1 MRYAIIDIGS
11 NTVKMTLYDE
21 TVIRQKYSQSVYL
34 LSYVENGILNPA
46 GIEALC
52 RVLATYRSVALRE
65 KARLF
70 AYATAS
76 LRGLSNQDTILDT
89 VKTLLSIDVDV
100 ISGEEEAY
108 LSLRGIAVASGIDTD
123 GKPFFDLGGGS
134 LEVALP
140 TPSGLLAHSFALGA
154 LKTYL
159 GFIKNVLPT
168 ENELLAIYR
177 YAKERFEEAALIP
190 PKVDASL
197 AVGGTL
203 RAVCTLLASERGE
216 GYDENKPFTVT
227 REDAVSLL
235 QKIVSLD
242 RKTKLTMLEKIPQR
256 IHTVAPGLSVF
267 LALLDTLS
275 LTAFTVV
282 SGGVR
287 EGYLEK
293 IIKKEDGI

>member
-1 MRYAIIDIGS
+1 
-11 NTVKMTLYDE
+11 V
-21 TVIRQKYSQSVYL
+21 
-34 LSYVENGILNPA
+34 
-46 GIEALC
+46 
-52 RVLATYRSVALRE
+52 
-65 KARLF
+65 
-70 AYATAS
+70 
-76 LRGLSNQDTILDT
+76 
-89 VKTLLSIDVDV
+89 
-100 ISGEEEAY
+100 
-108 LSLRGIAVASGIDTD
+108 AVARARFNHGDLRVFHHVADQTLAAARNQHVHVAAD
-123 GKPFFDLGGGS
+123 GHQRKC
-134 LEVALP
+134 A
-140 TPSGLLAHSFALGA
+140 FALGA

-190 PKVDASL
+190 PKADASL

>member
-21 TVIRQKYSQSVYL
+21 TVMLRKYSQSVYL
-34 LSYVENGILNPA
+34 LSYVENGMLNPA

-52 RVLATYRSVALRE
+52 RVLTAYRTVALRE
-65 KARLF
+65 QARLF

-76 LRGLSNQDTILDT
+76 LRGLSNQAEILNT
-89 VKTLLSIDVDV
+89 VTALLSIDIDV
-100 ISGEEEAY
+100 ISGEEEAR

-123 GKPFFDLGGGS
+123 SKPFFDLGGGS
-134 LEVALP
+134 LEVVLP
-140 TPSGLLAHSFALGA
+140 TPSGLLASSFALGA

-159 GFIKNVLPT
+159 GFVKNVLPT
-168 ENELLAIYR
+168 ESELRAIYR
-177 YAKERFEEAALIP
+177 HAKGLFEEAALIP
-190 PKVDASL
+190 TNADDAL

-203 RAVCTLLASERGE
+203 RAVCTLLANEKGE
-216 GYDENKPFTVT
+216 EYDENKPFTVT
-227 REDAVSLL
+227 RQDAVSLL
-235 QKIVSLD
+235 QRIASLD
-242 RKTKLTMLEKIPQR
+242 HTTKLVMLEKIPQR

-267 LALLDTLS
+267 VALLDTLS
-275 LTAFTVV
+275 LTTFTVV